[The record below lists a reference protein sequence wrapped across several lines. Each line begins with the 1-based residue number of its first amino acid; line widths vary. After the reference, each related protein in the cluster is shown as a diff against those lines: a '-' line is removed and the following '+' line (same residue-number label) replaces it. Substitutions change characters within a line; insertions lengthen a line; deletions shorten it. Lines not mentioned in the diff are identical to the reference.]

1 MQSIVYT
8 KEGKITTTDNGYSL
22 DNFYRFKMFNV
33 DGDKFVFELK
43 SLGEADDDSL
53 TVHGKENAE
62 AVCKQLQSIYGQ

>member
-1 MQSIVYT
+1 MF
-8 KEGKITTTDNGYSL
+8 ENGN
-22 DNFYRFKMFNV
+22 D
-33 DGDKFVFELK
+33 FVFELK